1 MSQTPSIAA
10 AAAGPV
16 RADVQAAIARAAQAT
31 GVDFSYLLAQ
41 ARIESSLNPAARAQT
56 SSAAGLY
63 QFTQGTWLAM
73 LDRHGAR
80 HGLGWADAAIA
91 GGKVSDPALRSQV
104 MALRFDPDAS
114 ALMAAELAN
123 DNRASLTA
131 TLGREPDAAEL
142 YVAHF
147 LGAEGAGR
155 FLTAL
160 AADPGQSAAA
170 LLPAAAA
177 ANRGVFFADGA
188 PRSVGQVMDLLR
200 GKVAAA
206 MDGTALPVAATSLAA
221 TNPALGPIAREFHA
235 AAAAPAEAARPSM
248 ADTLATTFGAGGSS
262 ALPGHVRAA
271 YGKLRAFGL

>member
-206 MDGTALPVAATSLAA
+206 MDGTAMPVAATSLAA
-221 TNPALGPIAREFHA
+221 INPALGPIAREFHA
-235 AAAAPAEAARPSM
+235 SPAAPAEAARPSM